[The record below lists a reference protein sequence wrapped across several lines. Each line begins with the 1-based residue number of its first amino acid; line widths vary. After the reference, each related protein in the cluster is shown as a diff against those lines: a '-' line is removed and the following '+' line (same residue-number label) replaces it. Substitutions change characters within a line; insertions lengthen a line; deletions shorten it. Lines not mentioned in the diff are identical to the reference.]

1 MEIISRQAK
10 WSKMESNFKFIMKK
24 LVSGLFQV
32 FHFLREITG
41 ANQVGLWYAWSN
53 ASAAIFFCHVRSI
66 LKAKTKR
73 SFESGWCVAHRNN
86 LLSKLL
92 WGICRRFHCSALTQS
107 KLRAADWTDERKHR
121 SLMTTPGSRKCTDS
135 ASLKCNPPLAYHGLS
150 RRCPLSVQAGSR
162 EL

>member
-1 MEIISRQAK
+1 MEIITRQAK

-53 ASAAIFFCHVRSI
+53 ASAAISFFHVRII

-73 SFESGWCVAHRNN
+73 SFKGGWCVAHRNN

-92 WGICRRFHCSALTQS
+92 WGICRRFHCSALNQF
-107 KLRAADWTDERKHR
+107 KLRAADWTDESTGVLLPRRAVGSAQTLFTEVKPSS
-121 SLMTTPGSRKCTDS
+121 SLPWI
-135 ASLKCNPPLAYHGLS
+135 
-150 RRCPLSVQAGSR
+150 V
-162 EL
+162 